1 MHATVTSRA
10 QIKESCCQQDLNLQP
25 SGLEPDALTIELW
38 QQKKERKEKRWWTRP
53 ESNRRAT
60 VANRA
65 CYRYITGPAVKGRR
79 RRSVSPPRI
88 ELGSRLYQSRMLTI
102 APWRQERRKKRWHPC
117 GESNPGLP
125 GENRASL
132 PLDDMG
138 GSVPTGIEPARAQRP
153 TRFPSAHPEPIGDN
167 GTRREGK
174 RMK

>member
-1 MHATVTSRA
+1 MLSATPW
-10 QIKESCCQQDLNLQP
+10 QP
-25 SGLEPDALTIELW
+25 NR
-38 QQKKERKEKRWWTRP
+38 QRRKRWRTRP

-60 VANRA
+60 AASRA
-65 CYRYITGPAVKGRR
+65 CYRYITGPAVKEERR

-102 APWRQERRKKRWHPC
+102 APWRQERRKKRRRHPC
-117 GESNPGLP
+117 EESNPGLP

-138 GSVPTGIEPARAQRP
+138 GTVPTGIEPARAARP

-167 GTRREGK
+167 GTTREGK